1 MSALVRMLS
10 RALPKEA
17 AGRLAAVLSEAGV
30 PEAAAVS
37 VFEVDEA
44 ADLWQVEAL
53 YEAPPDIEALAVVL
67 KPAGFAPSVLRAV
80 ALPEL
85 DWVRESQ
92 RRLSPVRAGR
102 FFLHGRHDR
111 GKVPAGSMPLELEA
125 GQAFGTGHHGT
136 TQGCLLALQKM
147 QRAGFSPR
155 QALDVGTGSGVLAMA
170 AVRLWRIPVLA
181 TDIDATA
188 LKVAAENLRMNQTRP
203 LVRTVVANGVRHAL
217 VRQQRLPQPPWRAG
231 GRRRSGHERPK
242 RARLAGHTGPA
253 AQEAEAV
260 LRRFMPLGYIRL
272 ATGFGSG
279 RRRVTEKRGA
289 ACRGYD
295 LVMANIL
302 AGPLRAM
309 ARTINACVADGGWL
323 VLSGLLIEQEAMVLT
338 RYTALGFE
346 RAFRIRCDGWST
358 LVLRKGR

>member
-1 MSALVRMLS
+1 MLS

-17 AGRLAAVLSEAGV
+17 AGRLATVLSEAGV

-53 YEAPPDIEALAVVL
+53 YEAPPDIEALAAVL

-111 GKVPAGSMPLELEA
+111 GKVPAGSIPLELEA

-170 AVRLWRIPVLA
+170 AVRLWHIPVLA

-188 LKVAAENLRMNQTRP
+188 LKVAAENFRLNQTRP
-203 LVRTVVANGVRHAL
+203 LVRTVVADGVRHAL

-231 GRRRSGHERPK
+231 GRRRPGQRNFK
-242 RARLAGHTGPA
+242 RVHTGPA
-253 AQEAEAV
+253 AQGAEAA

-279 RRRVTEKRGA
+279 RRRVAVKKQRA

-323 VLSGLLIEQEAMVLT
+323 VLSGLLIEQEAMVLM

-346 RAFRIRCDGWST
+346 HAFRIRSDGWST